1 MKIILQNVY
10 HCEYCEKKQF
20 RKCDMS
26 RHEKHCKQN
35 PNNQHK
41 CFDICKHLLKEEEE
55 YITKNRWGC
64 NDDGDTLEEYVGTR
78 TVFKCALTNQK
89 MYSYIAERKR
99 LPVLNEPDVIRMP
112 LECDKYRDPMVD
124 IGQEMKYWEANEN
137 D

>member
-41 CFDICKHLLKEEEE
+41 CFEICKHLLKEEEE
-55 YITKNRWGC
+55 YKVQYSG
-64 NDDGDTLEEYVGTR
+64 DDTDGGYVGTR

-99 LPVLNEPDVIRMP
+99 LPVVNEPDTIRMP
-112 LECDKYRDPMVD
+112 LECDKYEDPMV
-124 IGQEMKYWEANEN
+124 GLENEMEYWK
-137 D
+137 